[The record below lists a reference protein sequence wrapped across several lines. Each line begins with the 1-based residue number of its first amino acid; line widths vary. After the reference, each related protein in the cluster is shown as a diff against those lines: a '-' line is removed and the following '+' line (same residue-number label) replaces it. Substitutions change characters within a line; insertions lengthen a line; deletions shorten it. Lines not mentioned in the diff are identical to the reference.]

1 MKMQPKYEQKLT
13 HLDRHHKKEQQNT
26 GGSYAPPLVQANASC
41 GYHQKPWFDEP
52 PVTQSVLLSSHAF
65 CS

>member
-26 GGSYAPPLVQANASC
+26 GGSYAPPLVQANASL
-41 GYHQKPWFDEP
+41 WLP
-52 PVTQSVLLSSHAF
+52 PKATV
-65 CS
+65 